1 MSAASSGSEA
11 IPEKTGPMKMNYQ
24 RVYEQIIER
33 ARRRKLR
40 GYYETHHVVPRA
52 LAARMTRRTR

>member
-1 MSAASSGSEA
+1 
-11 IPEKTGPMKMNYQ
+11 MKMNYQ